1 LSRRGHEQ
9 IDLVHGD
16 ELLVES
22 PRDLGLGLIVQQH
35 PLDGTTEQAVAAVQ
49 LLDVDLG
56 GDLVQERRRGERSRE
71 CERAADPDRRAGG
84 RPDRGRDQGEG

>member
-1 LSRRGHEQ
+1 M
-9 IDLVHGD
+9 
-16 ELLVES
+16 
-22 PRDLGLGLIVQQH
+22 
-35 PLDGTTEQAVAAVQ
+35 AAVQ